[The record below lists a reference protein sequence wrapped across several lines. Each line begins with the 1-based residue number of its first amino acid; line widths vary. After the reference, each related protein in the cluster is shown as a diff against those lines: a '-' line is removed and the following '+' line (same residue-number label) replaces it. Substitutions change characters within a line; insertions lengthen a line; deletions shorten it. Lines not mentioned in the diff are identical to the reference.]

1 MPTLLGLIKQEGPG
15 QDLVC
20 FCVAACLASL
30 VLDEAAM
37 EAVVQRKDSPV
48 MFENALALL
57 EKTIDS
63 LDTNAV
69 EVGWTAALQLGV
81 GWRAPEL
88 ALQIS
93 ACRNPL
99 EVGSTAVA
107 MTAKSRLCA
116 FAKVLSPK
124 RGRQIQTKPIFLQA
138 ASRVKQHVLQGAL
151 SGWCLSV
158 PGSVGHCTESCCLM
172 CLSHVGGGAWWK
184 TQLQMSW
191 LPHIPFLPAP

>member
-15 QDLVC
+15 QDMVC

-69 EVGWTAALQLGV
+69 EVRWTAALVLRCSWGRGMEGAKVGRADRHYYKTFEVGRTAVGMAARPNMCICRNAVTQLRSADQGH
-81 GWRAPEL
+81 EL
-88 ALQIS
+88 AGSIQIWAVCPARS
-93 ACRNPL
+93 SFWVVLVSTRQCRAL
-99 EVGSTAVA
+99 H
-107 MTAKSRLCA
+107 R
-116 FAKVLSPK
+116 VLLPD
-124 RGRQIQTKPIFLQA
+124 
-138 ASRVKQHVLQGAL
+138 
-151 SGWCLSV
+151 V
-158 PGSVGHCTESCCLM
+158 P
-172 CLSHVGGGAWWK
+172 A
-184 TQLQMSW
+184 
-191 LPHIPFLPAP
+191 

>member
-63 LDTNAV
+63 LDTHAV
-69 EVGWTAALQLGV
+69 EVGWTAALVLRCSQGLHGLRKIWPCRSTLAETLLAWAAQL
-81 GWRAPEL
+81 L
-88 ALQIS
+88 AWL
-93 ACRNPL
+93 L
-99 EVGSTAVA
+99 TLSTCICQNAV
-107 MTAKSRLCA
+107 TK
-116 FAKVLSPK
+116 K
-124 RGRQIQTKPIFLQA
+124 RPADQDKLTLLQA
-138 ASRVKQHVLQGAL
+138 ASRVRQRVL
-151 SGWCLSV
+151 SGSMFCKELF
-158 PGSVGHCTESCCLM
+158 L
-172 CLSHVGGGAWWK
+172 GGACQHRQYWA
-184 TQLQMSW
+184 LHSVL
-191 LPHIPFLPAP
+191 LPDVPASH